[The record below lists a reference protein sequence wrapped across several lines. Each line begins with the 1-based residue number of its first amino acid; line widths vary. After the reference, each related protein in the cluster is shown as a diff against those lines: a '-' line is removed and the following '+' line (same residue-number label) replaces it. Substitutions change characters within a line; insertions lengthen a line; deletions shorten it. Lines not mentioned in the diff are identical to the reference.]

1 MFLYIELWKPRST
14 WNALPCEQREESLS
28 QLKAGLKR
36 MEHLGVELVGI
47 ALCDEET
54 PNNEEYR
61 YMAVWKMPN
70 LGHVHM
76 LETAVR
82 KEGWS
87 NYFDMI
93 NARGK
98 MIPVNEF
105 VGDMV
110 KV

>member
-1 MFLYIELWKPRST
+1 MFLYVELWKPRSN

-28 QLKAGLKR
+28 QLKTGLKR
-36 MEHLGVELVGI
+36 MENLGVELVGI

-54 PNNEEYR
+54 PNDAAYR

-76 LETAVR
+76 LETAIR
-82 KEGWS
+82 KDGWC
-87 NYFDMI
+87 NYFDI
-93 NARGK
+93 VNARGK
-98 MIPVNEF
+98 VIPVDEF